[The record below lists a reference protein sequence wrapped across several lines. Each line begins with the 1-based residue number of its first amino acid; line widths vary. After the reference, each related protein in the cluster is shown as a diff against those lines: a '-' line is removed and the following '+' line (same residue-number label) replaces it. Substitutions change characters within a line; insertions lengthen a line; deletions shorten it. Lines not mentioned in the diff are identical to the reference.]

1 MDVSTDSESVA
12 DASGL
17 SDSDTEEP
25 TTNLNELRVPL
36 DKGWKRE
43 TIIRGLTK
51 NSQIRGEVYYYAPGN
66 TTKLKT
72 LNQVLAVL
80 DQTHS
85 KLSRD
90 NFCFSAKAIL
100 GTFLQPSPAPF
111 NTDGEF
117 IRMTDTEV
125 GKRLEELKMFT
136 RQTLN
141 VEQRIEIA
149 RQQQAI
155 REAKKLAKEE
165 MAKSKE
171 KARHARELEKTERLE
186 AQRKEREIRNQ
197 QAMEARRKKQ
207 EEQEKLKQEELLR
220 KQQVFLLST
229 YLKGNANNS
238 N

>member
-1 MDVSTDSESVA
+1 MDVSTDSESIA

-17 SDSDTEEP
+17 SDSDSEEL
-25 TTNLNELRVPL
+25 TINLNDLRVPL

-51 NSQIRGEVYYYAPGN
+51 STQIRGDVCYYAPGN

-72 LNQVLAVL
+72 MSQIVAVL
-80 DQTHS
+80 EQTQS
-85 KLSRD
+85 KLHRD
-90 NFCFSAKAIL
+90 NFSFSAKAIV
-100 GTFLQPSPAPF
+100 GTFLQPTPAPYA
-111 NTDGEF
+111 TEGEY
-117 IRMTDTEV
+117 IRMSDTEV
-125 GKRLEELKMFT
+125 AKRLEELKMFT

-165 MAKSKE
+165 LAKSKE

-186 AQRKEREIRNQ
+186 AQRKERELRNQ

-220 KQQVFLLST
+220 KQQVMEFDYFCL
-229 YLKGNANNS
+229 A
-238 N
+238 